1 MYRIGRIA
9 FLVLLLVGLA
19 YGNVRAQGAGRWT
32 APLRPLA
39 TGTAGPNY
47 LGDSTYTDRFCS
59 NEAPFH
65 QVSACVSTTGTWFH
79 DDTVDTDWVAGPS
92 CQVQT
97 YNGFKAQL
105 QYSHWQYTQDQ
116 NGNRD
121 ILFECEY
128 SQSLAG
134 ETTCP
139 VATFVGDPQGD
150 VVQYYNGAQTPP
162 CTVG

>member
-1 MYRIGRIA
+1 M
-9 FLVLLLVGLA
+9 
-19 YGNVRAQGAGRWT
+19 
-32 APLRPLA
+32 
-39 TGTAGPNY
+39 
-47 LGDSTYTDRFCS
+47 
-59 NEAPFH
+59 
-65 QVSACVSTTGTWFH
+65 
-79 DDTVDTDWVAGPS
+79 DTDWVAGPS

-105 QYSHWQYTQDQ
+105 QYSHWQFAEDQ
-116 NGNRD
+116 SGNRD

-150 VVQYYNGAQTPP
+150 VVQYYNGTQTPP